1 MLSFIVFNIIGM
13 IIFIFIIPVKL
24 IKGQIKLH

>member
-13 IIFIFIIPVKL
+13 IIFIFITPVKL